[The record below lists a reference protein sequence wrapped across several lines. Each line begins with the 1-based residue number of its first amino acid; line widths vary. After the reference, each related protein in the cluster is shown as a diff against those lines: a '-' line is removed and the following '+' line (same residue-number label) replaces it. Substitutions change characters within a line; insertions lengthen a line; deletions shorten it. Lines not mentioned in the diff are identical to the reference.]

1 MFYSFVSIFAIC
13 QAMANKGSSST
24 ILFIIAAPIIFSYF
38 EFKDTIYFV
47 QNSIRLHMVGETNQS
62 IPIDRD
68 DFL

>member
-24 ILFIIAAPIIFSYF
+24 ILFIIAPIIFSYF

-47 QNSIRLHMVGETNQS
+47 QNSIRLLMVGETNQS
-62 IPIDRD
+62 IPIDQD